1 MIQRKITNRILK
13 FLFKKKVLII
23 YGARQ
28 TGKTTLVKHII
39 ESVSE
44 KSAYLNCDDKEI
56 RVLLEGIN
64 SKNTDLLIGNSKL
77 IVIDEAQRVKNI
89 GLILKI
95 LIDTN
100 PDIQFIATG
109 STAFELS
116 NEINEPLTGRKIEFK
131 LLPFSFGELSDN
143 QSVLDEKMQLKRR
156 LIYGSYPDV
165 VNNPG
170 NEDTIL
176 DNLANSY
183 LFKDVFSIKDLRK
196 PELLE
201 KLLEALALQIGSET
215 NYSELALT
223 VGANIETVQRYIQLL
238 EQTFVIFRLRSL
250 SRNVRNELKKGRK
263 IYFFDNG
270 IRNALISDYK
280 DIDLRT
286 DKGALWENYF
296 ISERYKCLAYE
307 KKTAKQF
314 FWRTTQQQ
322 EIDYIEERNNEIS
335 AFELKYNPKKKTIFS
350 KTFLKAYNVKEMN
363 IVNTD
368 NYYNFLI

>member
-1 MIQRKITNRILK
+1 MR
-13 FLFKKKVLII
+13 LFKEILII

-28 TGKTTLVKHII
+28 TGKTTLVKHITEI
-39 ESVSE
+39 VSV
-44 KSAYLNCDDKEI
+44 KSTYFNCDDKEI

-64 SKNTDLLIGNSKL
+64 SKNTDLLIGNAKL

-89 GLILKI
+89 GLVLKI
-95 LIDTN
+95 LIDIN

-109 STAFELS
+109 SSAFELS
-116 NEINEPLTGRKIEFK
+116 NEINEPLTGRKIEFN
-131 LLPFSFGELSDN
+131 LLPFSFSELSDN
-143 QSVLDEKMQLKRR
+143 QLVLDEKMQLKRR
-156 LIYGSYPDV
+156 LIYGSYPDA

-170 NEDTIL
+170 NEEIIP

-183 LFKDVFSIKDLRK
+183 LFKDIFTVKDLRK
-196 PELLE
+196 SELLE

-223 VGANIETVQRYIQLL
+223 VGANIETVQRYIQVL
-238 EQTFVIFRLRSL
+238 EKTFVIFRLRSL
-250 SRNVRNELKKGRK
+250 SRNVRNELKKSRK

-280 DIDLRT
+280 DINLRT
-286 DKGALWENYF
+286 DKDALWENYF
-296 ISERYKCLAYE
+296 ISERYKCLVYGE
-307 KKTAKQF
+307 KSAKQF

-322 EIDYIEERNNEIS
+322 EIDYIEERNNEIA
-335 AFELKYNPKKKTIFS
+335 AFEIKYHPKKKTVFS

-363 IVNTD
+363 IVNIE
-368 NYYNFLI
+368 NYYKFLL